1 MSSTLVRGT
10 TLGGAIVL
18 GLGSILGTGAYV
30 SVGLSASIAGE
41 YIVLAILMAAFT
53 ALMNGLSSAQ
63 LAAVHPVSG
72 GTYEYGY
79 RFLNPSSG
87 RLAGIL
93 FVIAKSASAATAAL
107 AVAWYLVDWLGQA
120 EWLVKPLAAALL
132 LVFTWFVLAGVK
144 RTNWLNLVLVSI
156 SVLGLLV
163 FAGLSFSLPGVG
175 EPPAAESRESIS
187 LFYAAALMF
196 VAFTG
201 YGRIA
206 TMGEEVV
213 DPRHTI
219 PRAIVLTLII
229 TSALYVLVGL
239 AILNSDQTL
248 AFAERNFNI
257 ANLVSGSSLQWVVVA
272 GGIVAMCGVILN
284 LVLGVSRVVL
294 AMGRRG
300 DLPVRLSLLNT
311 TQTSA
316 PAATW
321 LTFVVMALIVTFGG
335 IQSAWSISAFTV
347 LCYYGLTNAAA
358 LKVSASERFV
368 PKVVSV
374 LGLISCLALIVFI
387 PIQVTL
393 VGIALV
399 AAIVLISEFMRRYK
413 AN

>member
-1 MSSTLVRGT
+1 MSTTLVRGT
-10 TLGGAIVL
+10 TLSGAVIL

-30 SVGLSASIAGE
+30 SVGLSADVAGG
-41 YIVLAILMAAFT
+41 YIVIAILIAAFT

-79 RFLNPSSG
+79 RFLNPTCG

-107 AVAWYLVDWLGQA
+107 AVAWYLIDSLQLVQWM
-120 EWLVKPLAAALL
+120 VKPVAAGLL
-132 LVFTWFVLAGVK
+132 LLFTWFVLAGVK
-144 RTNWLNLVLVSI
+144 RTNWLNLLLVAL

-163 FAGLSFSLPGVG
+163 FVGLSFAQPGNDASSSASSG
-175 EPPAAESRESIS
+175 EPIS

-213 DPRHTI
+213 NPRHTI
-219 PRAIVLTLII
+219 PRAIVLTLAV
-229 TSALYVLVGL
+229 TTALYVLVGM
-239 AILNSDQTL
+239 AILNADPAQG
-248 AFAERNFNI
+248 FAQRNFNI
-257 ANLVSGSSLQWVVVA
+257 ANLVADSSWQWIVVA
-272 GGIVAMCGVILN
+272 GGILAMCGVVLN

-300 DLPVRLSLLNT
+300 DLPVRLSSLNI

-321 LTFVVMALIVTFGG
+321 LTFAVMALIVAFGG

-358 LKVSASERFV
+358 LNVASSERFI
-368 PKVVSV
+368 PKIVSV
-374 LGLISCLALIVFI
+374 LGLISCLGLIVFI
-387 PIQVTL
+387 PLNITL
-393 VGIALV
+393 TGIAVV
-399 AAIVLISEFMRRYK
+399 AAIVLISQLWRRH
-413 AN
+413 A